1 MSQFLSIS
9 NYLETIRFIH
19 FSLPKTTL
27 LKTQDLPIKIVN
39 SLAHSALEDEIK
51 LKTLIALQQAIS
63 D

>member
-27 LKTQDLPIKIVN
+27 LKTLSIKIVN